1 MEWPLV
7 RSLLWVLVI
16 FAHIHELRACIE
28 EERMG
33 LLELKAYLKSNTNYT
48 EPLLPSWVYDLK
60 SECCNWERVKC
71 NDTTGYVIKLWLSNI
86 NHETYIYADNENWF
100 LKESLLQPF
109 KELRILDL
117 SRNGIRGW
125 QGNKVPALPV
135 VVVLW
140 DLYGVHQTFG
150 VKAGYRGFYS
160 SKLAELNPKLVH
172 SWHNKGGTVFQ
183 TSFLWLSNMTNFRSL
198 EILDMSGNTFTGILS
213 PYIGTL
219 SSLKAISLSQNK
231 LHGNLHAKDL
241 GMLKKL
247 EELDLSENHFEWILP
262 PCLSRLTSLRLLD
275 LSKNQFSGNL
285 SSSVIANLT
294 SLEYIDLSYN
304 RFGGL
309 FSFSSFANHSKLRVI
324 RLKGEN
330 YRIEDGNKIVN
341 ESNTFEI
348 ETENPS
354 WEPSFQL
361 KVLVLPD
368 CDLNKLSSNIPK
380 FLFYQQELEL
390 VDISHN
396 RLKGSFPVWLIE
408 NNTRLQLLNLRDNYF
423 GGQFHLPIDH
433 CSNLSWLDFSY
444 NNFHGQLQENIGKM
458 IPNLQYLNIS
468 QNHFEGFLPSSIGDM
483 SNLEKLDLSNNN
495 FSGEVPMKLVANC
508 TSLVVLKLSYNK
520 FHGEIFSK
528 GFRYFNS
535 SLRILEL
542 KNNQLTGT
550 LPTMVPATGSR
561 LGLLDI
567 SHNGFSGL
575 IPRWLAGN
583 LRYAWSADMSNNF
596 FEGPIPCEM
605 HAFILIDLSH
615 NLLSEW
621 SPSCVDLYTIQ
632 HLFLQGNKLTGSL
645 PKLSFNFSF
654 HLVTLDIRDNKL
666 SGRIPNAVGVLP
678 NLRILLLSGNNFS
691 GMIPNKLCWLKNIA
705 IMDLSRNN
713 FSGTIPHCFH
723 DLKFEKIDAFD
734 GLTEPNSTFL
744 EFRDIIVPYQSILKR
759 NFENFE
765 VEREVAAEIGI
776 EFEMKYRS
784 YFYKGG
790 ILDLMSGLDLS
801 VNKLTGGIP
810 PELGQL
816 SPILA
821 LNLSYNEL
829 TGSIPNTFSKLT
841 QLESLDLSHNNL
853 SGEIPSTLIDLH
865 FLAVFN
871 VAYNNLS
878 SKVPDM
884 KGQFGTFENSSYEGN
899 PFLCGPPLEKSCTRV
914 DKSPP
919 SPIKSSNASHEK
931 CFVLKQLEGSF

>member
-1 MEWPLV
+1 
-7 RSLLWVLVI
+7 
-16 FAHIHELRACIE
+16 
-28 EERMG
+28 
-33 LLELKAYLKSNTNYT
+33 
-48 EPLLPSWVYDLK
+48 
-60 SECCNWERVKC
+60 
-71 NDTTGYVIKLWLSNI
+71 
-86 NHETYIYADNENWF
+86 
-100 LKESLLQPF
+100 
-109 KELRILDL
+109 
-117 SRNGIRGW
+117 
-125 QGNKVPALPV
+125 
-135 VVVLW
+135 
-140 DLYGVHQTFG
+140 
-150 VKAGYRGFYS
+150 
-160 SKLAELNPKLVH
+160 
-172 SWHNKGGTVFQ
+172 
-183 TSFLWLSNMTNFRSL
+183 MTNFRSL
-198 EILDMSGNTFTGILS
+198 EILDMSGNMFTGILS
-213 PYIGTL
+213 PYVGTL
-219 SSLKAISLSQNK
+219 SSLNAISLSQNK

-247 EELDLSENHFEWILP
+247 EELDLSDNHFEWILP

-304 RFGGL
+304 SFGGL
-309 FSFSSFANHSKLRVI
+309 FSFSSFANHSKLKVI
-324 RLKGEN
+324 RFKGEN
-330 YRIEDGNKIVN
+330 YRIEDGNKIVS

-354 WEPSFQL
+354 WEPSFLL
-361 KVLVLPD
+361 KVLVLPN

-380 FLFYQQELEL
+380 FLFYQKELEL

-396 RLKGSFPVWLIE
+396 RLKGSFPVGLIE

-433 CSNLSWLDFSY
+433 CSNLSWLDFSD
-444 NNFHGQLQENIGKM
+444 NNFNGQLQENIGKM

-468 QNHFEGFLPSSIGDM
+468 QNHFEGFLPSTIGDM

-520 FHGEIFSK
+520 FHGEIFSE
-528 GFRYFNS
+528 GFRFFNN

-550 LPTMVPATGSR
+550 FPTMVPTTGSH

-567 SHNGFSGL
+567 SNNGFSGL
-575 IPRWLAGN
+575 IPRWLVGN
-583 LRYAWSADMSNNF
+583 LR
-596 FEGPIPCEM
+596 
-605 HAFILIDLSH
+605 
-615 NLLSEW
+615 
-621 SPSCVDLYTIQ
+621 
-632 HLFLQGNKLTGSL
+632 
-645 PKLSFNFSF
+645 
-654 HLVTLDIRDNKL
+654 
-666 SGRIPNAVGVLP
+666 IPNGVGVLP
-678 NLRILLLSGNNFS
+678 KLRILLLSGNNFS
-691 GMIPNKLCWLKNIA
+691 GVIPDKLCWLMNIA
-705 IMDLSRNN
+705 IMDLSWNN

-765 VEREVAAEIGI
+765 VEREVVAEIGI
-776 EFEMKYRS
+776 EFVMKYRS

-801 VNKLTGGIP
+801 FNKLTGSIP

-821 LNLSYNEL
+821 LNLSSNQL
-829 TGSIPNTFSKLT
+829 TGSIPSTFSKLT

-853 SGEIPSTLIDLH
+853 NGEIPSTLIDLH
-865 FLAVFN
+865 FLEVFS

-878 SKVPDM
+878 GKVPDM
-884 KGQFGTFENSSYEGN
+884 KGQFGTFQNSSYEGN
-899 PFLCGPPLEKSCTRV
+899 PFLCGPPLEKSCARV

-919 SPIKSSNASHEK
+919 SPIKYSNASHRK
-931 CFVLKQLEGSF
+931 CFILKQLEGSF

>member
-1 MEWPLV
+1 MKVGASQYFSMEWPLV
-7 RSLLWVLVI
+7 RSLLWVLVLV
-16 FAHIHELRACIE
+16 AHIHELRACIE

-71 NDTTGYVIKLWLSNI
+71 NNTTGYVIKLWLSNI
-86 NHETYIYADNENWF
+86 IHETHVYADNENWF
-100 LKESLLQPF
+100 LNESLLQPF

-125 QGNKVPALPV
+125 QGNK
-135 VVVLW
+135 
-140 DLYGVHQTFG
+140 D
-150 VKAGYRGFYS
+150 
-160 SKLAELNPKLVH
+160 
-172 SWHNKGGTVFQ
+172 
-183 TSFLWLSNMTNFRSL
+183 MTNFRSL
-198 EILDMSGNTFTGILS
+198 EILDMSGNMFTGILS

-247 EELDLSENHFEWILP
+247 EELDLSDNHFEWILP

-309 FSFSSFANHSKLRVI
+309 FSFSSFANHSKLKVI
-324 RLKGEN
+324 RFKGEN
-330 YRIEDGNKIVN
+330 YRIEDGNKIVSEN
-341 ESNTFEI
+341 NTFEI

-361 KVLVLPD
+361 KMLVLPN

-423 GGQFHLPIDH
+423 GGQFHLPIAH
-433 CSNLSWLDFSY
+433 CNNLSWLDFSY
-444 NNFHGQLQENIGKM
+444 NNFNGQLQETIGKV

-508 TSLVVLKLSYNK
+508 TSMAVLKLSYNK

-550 LPTMVPATGSR
+550 LPTVVPAVGSR

-567 SHNGFSGL
+567 SDNGFSGL

-645 PKLSFNFSF
+645 PKLSFNFSL
-654 HLVTLDIRDNKL
+654 HLVTLDIRDNKFY
-666 SGRIPNAVGVLP
+666 GRIPIGVGMLP

-691 GMIPNKLCWLKNIA
+691 GVIQNKLCWLKNIA

-821 LNLSYNEL
+821 LNLSYNQL

-919 SPIKSSNASHEK
+919 SPIKSSNASHGK
-931 CFVLKQLEGSF
+931 WYDVDPLVFSTTFIVSYIIFFIGVACILYINPYWQQRCFNFAFYMLERLSNCICH